1 MGNVIQVRNVYKQY
15 DTIGTLRVRTIL
27 QDALQALRRTQA
39 VNRPTTRLER
49 RFVLQD
55 VNFELGEGQSL
66 GLIGHNG
73 SGKTT
78 LLRLLAGI
86 SLPTKGEIRVKGRIA
101 PLLALGAGFHQEM
114 TGYENLFLNCTLMGL
129 SRTQTKDRIE
139 QIIAFADIG
148 EYINVPIK
156 RYSSGM
162 LARLGFATAIHMEP
176 EIILLDEVLAVG
188 DYSFSVKA
196 TSAIQE
202 FIRKGTLVFVSHDL
216 ASVEKLCERT
226 IWLDHGQVRADGR
239 SSEVITAYTNHQQQL
254 MSAAAP
260 NPALPNIGLL
270 GEMTDGV
277 SVHKQVFDPR
287 VSILQV
293 NILNRKGRTQSQFS
307 FGEDIVIRCHLRL
320 AEAIPRFRLVIGII
334 DIESRAVITACDNQL
349 LEDRDH
355 WSGDII
361 LEAVFPSMKLRPR
374 QLGVWVGASNP
385 VALLPLATWR
395 DTTPRFFS
403 VGPRQDPEHHY
414 FAPQGD
420 LTYTPGS
427 HMSMIQI
434 GVPEQGQE
442 L

>member
-1 MGNVIQVRNVYKQY
+1 MSNVIQVRNVYKQY
-15 DTIGTLRVRTIL
+15 DTVGTLRIRTII

-39 VNRPTTRLER
+39 ANRPTTRLEH

-55 VNFELGEGQSL
+55 VNFELDQGQSL

-78 LLRLLAGI
+78 LLKLLAGI
-86 SLPTKGEIRVKGRIA
+86 SLPTKGEIRIRGRIA

-129 SRTQTKDRIE
+129 SRSQTKDRIE
-139 QIIAFADIG
+139 EIIAFADIG

-162 LARLGFATAIHMEP
+162 LARLGFATAIHMDP

-216 ASVEKLCERT
+216 ASVEKLCERV
-226 IWLDHGQVRADGR
+226 IWLDHGRILADGKA
-239 SSEVITAYTNHQQQL
+239 SEVINAYTTHQQQL
-254 MSAAAP
+254 MSTAAP
-260 NPALPNIGLL
+260 NQSSQHRDLL
-270 GEMTDGV
+270 GETNDSV
-277 SVHKQVFDPR
+277 SVHKQIFDPR
-287 VSILQV
+287 VSIVQV
-293 NILNRKGRTQSQFS
+293 TVLNPKGQAQTQFG
-307 FGEDIVIRCHLRL
+307 FGEDIVIRCHLHL
-320 AEAIPRFRLVIGII
+320 TEAIPKFRVVIGIV
-334 DIESRAVITACDNQL
+334 DIESRAVITACDNQM
-349 LEDRDH
+349 LEDRDQ
-355 WSGDII
+355 WIGDVL
-361 LEAVFPSMKLRPR
+361 LEAVFPALKLRPR
-374 QLGVWVGASNP
+374 QLGVWIGASNP

-427 HMSMIQI
+427 RISLVKA
-434 GVPEQGQE
+434 GLTEQG
-442 L
+442 